1 MAFTSESFICSCG
14 TNLLP
19 QFRLMRILFTLLL
32 VVVFCCA
39 RAQSFPQS
47 FVGHWKGTLEWYQ
60 SGKKDPQKVT
70 MQLIIRPA
78 DTAGQYTWQ
87 LIYGDQGQDNR
98 PYVLKAVDSAK
109 GHWVVDERNGILL
122 DEFNVGNKLHCAFTV
137 QNTTII
143 NSYWLEGEKMMVEF
157 YSLGAKPVRTSGNG
171 TEESP
176 KVDSY
181 SVKGFQKAVLLR
193 Q

>member
-1 MAFTSESFICSCG
+1 
-14 TNLLP
+14 
-19 QFRLMRILFTLLL
+19 
-32 VVVFCCA
+32 
-39 RAQSFPQS
+39 
-47 FVGHWKGTLEWYQ
+47 
-60 SGKKDPQKVT
+60 

-87 LIYGDQGQDNR
+87 LIYGERGEDNR
-98 PYVLKAVDSAK
+98 PYLLKPVDSAK

-122 DEFNVGNKLHCAFTV
+122 DEYLVGNKLHCVFTV
-137 QNTTII
+137 QNTTIC

-157 YSLGAKPVRTSGNG
+157 YSINARPVRTSGNG

-181 SVKGFQKAVLLR
+181 AVKGFQKAVLKR
-193 Q
+193 QP